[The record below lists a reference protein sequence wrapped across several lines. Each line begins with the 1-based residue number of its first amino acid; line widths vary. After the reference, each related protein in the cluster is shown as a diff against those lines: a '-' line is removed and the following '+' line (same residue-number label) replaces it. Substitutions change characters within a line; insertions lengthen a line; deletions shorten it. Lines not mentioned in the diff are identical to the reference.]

1 MLRRFKE
8 IISQPMNSVFISM
21 VWGNKL
27 IEITPCVRQSSAKN
41 AIGFDFSFFFFNQFI
56 GD

>member
-27 IEITPCVRQSSAKN
+27 IKITPCVRQSSAKN
-41 AIGFDFSFFFFNQFI
+41 AIGFDFSFFFNQFT